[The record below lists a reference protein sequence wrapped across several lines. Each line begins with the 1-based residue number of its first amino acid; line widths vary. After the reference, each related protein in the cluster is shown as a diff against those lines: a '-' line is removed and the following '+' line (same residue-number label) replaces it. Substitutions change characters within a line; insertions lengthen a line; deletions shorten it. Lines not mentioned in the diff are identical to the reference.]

1 MEYVKIILLLFIVG
15 LLLYRILFHKFTKL
29 NRENIGLSIIGILS
43 AISLSSQILSV
54 VAILIF
60 ALLLIIFLSKTL
72 IKN

>member
-1 MEYVKIILLLFIVG
+1 MEYVKIVLLLFFVS
-15 LLLYRILFHKFTKL
+15 LLLYRIRFYKFTKL

-54 VAILIF
+54 AGILIF
-60 ALLLIIFLSKTL
+60 ASLLVIFLIKTF